1 VSFNSKL
8 FVRGDASLNSK
19 LNVGGDASFNS
30 KFYVFNDVSFNSKLF
45 VNGDASLNSKLNV
58 GGDASFNSK
67 FYVFN
72 DVSFNSKLFVRG
84 DASLNSK
91 LNVGGDAS
99 FNSKFYV
106 FNDVSFNSKLF
117 VNGDASLNSKLNV
130 GGDASFNS
138 KFYVFNDVSFNS
150 KLFVNGDASL
160 NSKLNVGGDASF
172 NSKFYVFNDVSFNS
186 KLFVNGDASL
196 NSKLNVGGDASF
208 NSKFYVF
215 NDVSFNSKL
224 FVNGDASLNSKLN
237 VGGDASFNSKFYVFN
252 DVSFNSKLFVNGDA
266 SLNSRLNVGG
276 DASFNSKFYVFND
289 VSFNSKLFVRS
300 DVSMNGNLSINMDLS
315 LNGNLYVTKRAL
327 FTLDVSAIGNMDIG
341 SGTNSVSINK
351 DISSSFAL
359 DVSGTTKIRGDMDV
373 SGVFTVNGA
382 PVTAGAGGSL
392 TGNVQIGT
400 DSGFVTIDK
409 PQFYS
414 DPSLTIFYDFDSASY
429 TGTTITNKA
438 PSGGFTA
445 TLQGTTT
452 GMIDTS
458 TFKNGTASLR
468 NDLINSNNQGI
479 KVNSS
484 VPIGTFMTFSFWLRK
499 KSTPP
504 TATFD
509 RIFEFSEYTSPQGG
523 AETNTI
529 ALDISSSGIILP
541 ALTSGSGS
549 CFGTLTTPNISYNV
563 CDDTW
568 KHIVWVINGSS
579 SVIYIN
585 GSSTQQDAISPT
597 PFSVSPTRTN
607 ALIGNSN
614 YNIASRDF
622 SGNIDD
628 FRYYKDK
635 ALTYPEI
642 YQLYNNNFYT
652 LDICGGF
659 LANGS
664 SVIYESSGS
673 IATANRGTLTLMH
686 GDASG
691 SSSIMFK
698 SVNDTTDY
706 AYIEYDENVTGST
719 GTNYGLMT
727 IGIENDATASTTQG
741 DRISLFASGGRGFV
755 GVNTKT
761 PQVSL
766 DISGQVRIYEG
777 AGTTAAATGGSLTLE
792 HANTGGTSSLV
803 FKASNSSTT
812 QDYAYVQYE
821 DNTNSNPISLYKY
834 DFSSNISLA
843 NGVNFTSTNVVIPS
857 TGSSTGDISC
867 GLTDS
872 SLCWTNV
879 STNFPASFPT
889 TPAPYCISFNQYNLR
904 DISTA
909 RINYLQTKSDLNT
922 NVDINSISTSFWI
935 NPSIVGNTLA
945 TALDVSSAYNILD
958 LSGVSSHLLSFF
970 LFRRKLFV
978 VMDSSTNPY
987 GNSLSTDVS
996 VNNWYHIALTTNSVT
1011 DKFSLYKN
1019 NVLQTDICGTPHIT
1033 NTPFT
1038 NIALGWRPGYSTGTR
1053 DNAFVPYQKGFAGR
1067 MAYVNVFNKELSSAD
1082 VSLLYQ
1088 NPGYN
1093 STTTERGLMT
1103 IGIENDNGYIN
1114 NDRIVLWPGAGSGFV
1129 GINNKT
1135 PQSEL
1140 DVSGTINTNTDIFIN
1155 GMRVGRSQGNN
1166 VGNVAFGQFALES
1179 NFGTDSYQNSA
1190 IGYQTLRY
1198 NTAYKNTAVGSST
1211 LNLNT
1216 TGYENTAIGALAL
1229 NSHTTGYQNTGI
1241 GCQVLK
1247 NITTQTN
1254 NTAVGFAA
1262 GNGASASNVGN
1273 FNTFLGSNT
1282 YQNGSGTNN
1291 TYVGYGAYQGSTNH
1305 SNSTAIGTG
1314 ALISASNQVQL
1325 GFNCTAQATSFN
1337 ATSDYREKD
1346 NVMELDET
1354 FTVDTLRPVVYDFK
1368 PLGKKHIGFIA
1379 HEVQEFYPFLVSG
1392 EKDGPHSQSMNYNG
1406 FIGIL
1411 TKEIQVLKKK
1421 VAEQEAKA
1429 LEQDTRI
1436 QTLEKLILN
1445 K

>member
-1 VSFNSKL
+1 MSFNSKL
-8 FVRGDASLNSK
+8 FVNKDASLNSK

-67 FYVFN
+67 FYVF
-72 DVSFNSKLFVRG
+72 D
-84 DASLNSK
+84 
-91 LNVGGDAS
+91 
-99 FNSKFYV
+99 
-106 FNDVSFNSKLF
+106 DVSFNSKLF

-150 KLFVNGDASL
+150 KLFVNGD
-160 NSKLNVGGDASF
+160 
-172 NSKFYVFNDVSFNS
+172 
-186 KLFVNGDASL
+186 
-196 NSKLNVGGDASF
+196 
-208 NSKFYVF
+208 
-215 NDVSFNSKL
+215 
-224 FVNGDASLNSKLN
+224 
-237 VGGDASFNSKFYVFN
+237 
-252 DVSFNSKLFVNGDA
+252 
-266 SLNSRLNVGG
+266 
-276 DASFNSKFYVFND
+276 
-289 VSFNSKLFVRS
+289 
-300 DVSMNGNLSINMDLS
+300 VSMNGNLSINMDLS

-327 FTLDVSAIGNMDIG
+327 FTLDVSAIGNMEIG
-341 SGTNSVSINK
+341 LGTNSVSINK

-359 DVSGTTKIRGDMDV
+359 DVSGETKIRGNMDV

-400 DSGFVTIDK
+400 DSGFVSIDK
-409 PQFYS
+409 PQFYA

-479 KVNSS
+479 KVNST

-504 TATFD
+504 STTFD

-523 AETNTI
+523 VETNTI
-529 ALDISSSGIILP
+529 ALDISTSGIILP

-585 GSSTQQDAISPT
+585 GFNTQQDAISPT

-607 ALIGNSN
+607 VLIGNSN

-642 YQLYNNNFYT
+642 YQLYNNSFYT

-706 AYIEYDENVTGST
+706 AYIEYDENLTGST

-741 DRISLFASGGRGFV
+741 DRISLFAAGGQGFV

-761 PQVSL
+761 PLYSL
-766 DISGQVRIYEG
+766 DVN
-777 AGTTAAATGGSLTLE
+777 GT
-792 HANTGGTSSLV
+792 
-803 FKASNSSTT
+803 
-812 QDYAYVQYE
+812 
-821 DNTNSNPISLYKY
+821 
-834 DFSSNISLA
+834 
-843 NGVNFTSTNVVIPS
+843 
-857 TGSSTGDISC
+857 
-867 GLTDS
+867 
-872 SLCWTNV
+872 
-879 STNFPASFPT
+879 
-889 TPAPYCISFNQYNLR
+889 
-904 DISTA
+904 
-909 RINYLQTKSDLNT
+909 LNT
-922 NVDINSISTSFWI
+922 NADASINGIQ
-935 NPSIVGNTLA
+935 VGRGA
-945 TALDVSSAYNILD
+945 
-958 LSGVSSHLLSFF
+958 
-970 LFRRKLFV
+970 
-978 VMDSSTNPY
+978 
-987 GNSLSTDVS
+987 GN
-996 VNNWYHIALTTNSVT
+996 
-1011 DKFSLYKN
+1011 
-1019 NVLQTDICGTPHIT
+1019 
-1033 NTPFT
+1033 
-1038 NIALGWRPGYSTGTR
+1038 
-1053 DNAFVPYQKGFAGR
+1053 
-1067 MAYVNVFNKELSSAD
+1067 LSS
-1082 VSLLYQ
+1082 
-1088 NPGYN
+1088 
-1093 STTTERGLMT
+1093 
-1103 IGIENDNGYIN
+1103 
-1114 NDRIVLWPGAGSGFV
+1114 
-1129 GINNKT
+1129 
-1135 PQSEL
+1135 
-1140 DVSGTINTNTDIFIN
+1140 NT
-1155 GMRVGRSQGNN
+1155 
-1166 VGNVAFGQFALES
+1166 AFGRNAL
-1179 NFGTDSYQNSA
+1179 
-1190 IGYQTLRY
+1190 IK
-1198 NTAYKNTAVGSST
+1198 NTSGAQNTAVGQSALQS
-1211 LNLNT
+1211 NT
-1216 TGYENTAIGALAL
+1216 TGINNTALGQNALT
-1229 NSHTTGYQNTGI
+1229 S
-1241 GCQVLK
+1241 
-1247 NITTQTN
+1247 NISSIN
-1254 NTAVGFAA
+1254 NTAVGYQAL
-1262 GNGASASNVGN
+1262 SANQSGSQNIAVGSYALSTNTSGSMNVAIGYDSGINSTNVGSY
-1273 FNTFLGSNT
+1273 NTFLGASTNM
-1282 YQNGSGTNN
+1282 NG
-1291 TYVGYGAYQGSTNH
+1291 NH
-1305 SNSTAIGTG
+1305 SNSTAVGYNAQITASNQIRLGTNTETVVCQTFNTNADVSINGIQVGRGAGNLSSNTAFGINALITNTNGNDNTAVGQG
-1314 ALISASNQVQL
+1314 ALQVNISGNNNTAVGKFALNANTSFNNTAVGQGALQVNTTGETNTAVGKSALTSNIGGSRNTAFGSSALAYNTSGNENVAIGVSTLQNTTTQSYNTAIGRFAGSDSDKVGENNTFLGANTAISGNWSNSTAVGYGAIATASNQVQL
-1325 GFNCTAQATSFN
+1325 GNTICTAQATSFN

-1346 NVMELDET
+1346 NVMELNET

-1429 LEQDTRI
+1429 LEKALEQDTRI